1 MLVLPSMASAQ
12 TNTDPEVIAQQ
23 FVDDL
28 ISGDYEAAVSVFDA
42 DMVAAMPA
50 DVTQQTWETI
60 VQQVG
65 AYQEQTGIRSQPME
79 GDLTLVVITLQFEAL
94 ALDTQIAVN
103 TEGQIAGLYFVP
115 AENAPAAEYEPPAY
129 VDTNAFT
136 EQDVI
141 VGSGDWALPGTL
153 TLPVGDGPFPAIVL
167 VHGSGP
173 NDRDETIGP
182 NKPFRDLAWGL
193 ASQGIAV
200 LRYDKRTRVY
210 GSEIAQMTEFTV
222 QQETVEDA
230 LAAVELLRSTENI
243 DTSQIFVVGHSLG
256 GLMIPQIASQDPDIA
271 GVIVMAGPTRPLNT
285 IMVEQIQYLANLD
298 GDISADEQEA
308 IDAVIAE
315 SAAVEADEPIEN
327 PQLFTGPLSYWT
339 DLIAQNPVETAL
351 QTSQPMLILQGERD
365 YQVTM
370 DNFQG
375 WQEGLAGRDN
385 VTFIAYPDLNHL
397 FMSGTGPSTPDE
409 YDLPSH
415 VADAVITDIVNW
427 IEAH

>member
-1 MLVLPSMASAQ
+1 
-12 TNTDPEVIAQQ
+12 
-23 FVDDL
+23 
-28 ISGDYEAAVSVFDA
+28 
-42 DMVAAMPA
+42 
-50 DVTQQTWETI
+50 
-60 VQQVG
+60 
-65 AYQEQTGIRSQPME
+65 
-79 GDLTLVVITLQFEAL
+79 
-94 ALDTQIAVN
+94 
-103 TEGQIAGLYFVP
+103 
-115 AENAPAAEYEPPAY
+115 
-129 VDTNAFT
+129 
-136 EQDVI
+136 
-141 VGSGDWALPGTL
+141 
-153 TLPVGDGPFPAIVL
+153 

-409 YDLPSH
+409 YDLPGH

-427 IEAH
+427 IEAY